1 MKYKDGDKC
10 PRCNGTLEE
19 GIAVGMVV
27 CLNCRYEAPA
37 GEDSMKLFR
46 ADIRE
51 NNPTKS
57 PYTSDFL
64 TNIYV
69 IAINVNEAK
78 EKVLKRLKEI
88 MQNNAKYKE
97 EDDER
102 ERLAILKATGTTFG
116 PFCYDLVSRSNYEI
130 VDIMEIKDGIGE
142 VHYTGTG

>member
-10 PRCNGTLEE
+10 PRCDGTLEE
-19 GIAVGMVV
+19 GIAAGMVV
-27 CLNCRYEAPA
+27 CLNCRFEAPV
-37 GEDSMKLFR
+37 GEESMKLFR

-69 IAINVNEAK
+69 IAINVSEAR